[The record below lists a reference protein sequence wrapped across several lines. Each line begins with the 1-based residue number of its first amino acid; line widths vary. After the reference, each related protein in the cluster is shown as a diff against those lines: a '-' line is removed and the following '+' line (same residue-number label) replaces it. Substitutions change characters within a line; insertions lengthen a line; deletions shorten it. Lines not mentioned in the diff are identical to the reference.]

1 MRVLW
6 FNLATDL
13 DDPILAFTNSWIRE
27 VATRVDSIHVVTMR
41 LGRVELP
48 ENVRI
53 YSVGKE
59 KGFNEPR
66 RALEFYRH
74 LLRILHHEAIDVC
87 CSHMIPIFTVMA
99 APLLKLRGIPIVTW
113 HAHRQVTTRLK
124 LAHHFSDRMVTCAA
138 SAYRYKHDKLLVIGH
153 GIDTTLFCPDGTEP
167 DTPPLLLSV
176 GRLSPIKDLFTLV
189 KAVHLLQQRG
199 HEIRCA
205 LVGGPL
211 ERDSA
216 YAERV
221 RQLVAK
227 LGFGKIVLL
236 PGALPHSEIVQW
248 YRRCFAHVN
257 LCSTGGLDKAA
268 LEAMACGK
276 PCLVAN
282 EGFRETLAHWAPH
295 LLFRH
300 GHAED
305 LAYKLERLLAMSESQ
320 RRAIGTDLRQSVI
333 EQHDLKRLADQLMS
347 VFETVTYEY
356 LRVVTEGE
364 KSRQPVT
371 NLQSG
376 RRHN

>member
-1 MRVLW
+1 MRLLW

-13 DDPILAFTNSWIRE
+13 DDPILGFTSSWIRE
-27 VATRVDSIHVVTMR
+27 VATRVDSIHVITMR

-74 LLRILHHEAIDVC
+74 LLRILRDEAIDVC
-87 CSHMIPIFTVMA
+87 FSHMIPIFTVMA
-99 APLLKLRGIPIVTW
+99 VPLLRLRGTPIVTW
-113 HAHRQVTTRLK
+113 YAHRQVTTVLK
-124 LAHHFSDRMVTCAA
+124 LAHHCSDRMLTSAA
-138 SAYRYKHDKLLVIGH
+138 SAYRYKQDKLLVIGQ

-189 KAVHLLQQRG
+189 EAVHLLQQRG
-199 HEIRCA
+199 HEIRCD

-211 ERDSA
+211 EHDSA
-216 YAERV
+216 YAERL
-221 RQLVAK
+221 RQRVAES
-227 LGFGKIVLL
+227 GFGKIVRLR
-236 PGALPHSEIVQW
+236 GAIPTSEIVRW

-257 LCSTGGLDKAA
+257 LCPTGGLDKAA

-282 EGFRETLAHWAPH
+282 EGFRATLGHWASH
-295 LLFRH
+295 LLFPH
-300 GHAED
+300 GYVED
-305 LAYKLERLLAMSESQ
+305 LAHKLERLLAMSESQ

-333 EQHDLKRLADQLMS
+333 EQHSLKRLADQLMS
-347 VFETVTYEY
+347 VFETVH
-356 LRVVTEGE
+356 LG
-364 KSRQPVT
+364 
-371 NLQSG
+371 NSG
-376 RRHN
+376 SLD